1 MWQHAQSRIAL
12 ILPIRMKPASTLCS
26 PRWLLTILTLAI
38 SAVSVASEDVTLQLK
53 WRHQFQFAGYYAAV
67 EQGYYREEGLNVRL
81 VEGSKD
87 LSPLKQVLSGQAD
100 YGIGDAEILVSR
112 ISGEPV
118 VALAAIFQHSPGV
131 LLSLKQSNIQTPE
144 DLIGKRIMLSGDGQ
158 GVYQFKAMLL
168 KQHLDIGQ
176 MTIVPH
182 TWRLQD
188 LIEGRVDVVSAYA
201 MAEPGQLQQMG
212 YEPSVISNQPY
223 GIDFYGDVL
232 FTSEREISMHPER
245 VQAFLRATK
254 KGWMYAF
261 SHQAEMADLI
271 ANMPG
276 VTKRGLTKQT
286 LLHEANVMM
295 PYVLTEVVPL
305 GHMNEER
312 WNTIAQMLADLGLVP
327 QDYQLDGFLYQGDML
342 VKRPYMVWLV
352 RSISILLLV
361 LGATFVWNLQIRRQV
376 IHRTRALQ
384 NEIDRRTQAEYLLK
398 VAGSVAKIGGW
409 VIDLKTNLV
418 HWSDE
423 VAALHDMPPGY
434 SPTVEEG
441 INMFVPESQPIMASA
456 LKACMEAG
464 VPYDLELEKITAT
477 GRRFWVRAMGQPVRD
492 NDGNIIKLQG
502 SLQDITAHKQLEAI
516 KEGQDRIQAMMLADI
531 ALPEILHTAVLLIEH
546 QFPDACCAILLLD
559 QDGVHLRHTASARL
573 PVAYAQVI
581 DGIQLGTCGIAA
593 LTEGRVIAEDISE
606 HPLWE
611 HCCEFAMMHGLRA
624 CWTMPVLSRS
634 RRVLGVLAMY
644 HQQPHVPRLAEL
656 DFIDSYAQIL
666 GLAIERE
673 QSDEQLHL
681 LQSGVSRLNDIVMI
695 TEAPMSAPMQQKIV
709 FLNEAFT
716 RITGMPVGQLQS
728 ISPFELFKE
737 ATPGRELGRIKDAFL
752 HMKPIKTEVVV
763 INQEGVGI
771 SLEMD
776 ALPLHDKGGWVTH
789 WVAVLRDITERKQA
803 DAQIRQLA
811 YYDTMT
817 GLPNRLLL
825 QDKLSSHVRKAMRKQ
840 VGGALLFIDIDNF
853 KTLNDTYGHD
863 VGDALLVEVAKRI
876 RQSVRRLDTVSRLG
890 GDEFVV
896 VLDSLHYDPAQAEK
910 QARRVCEKIMAA
922 FKKPFKLKHYQH
934 YTTPSI
940 GVVLFDPER
949 MSQTDELLR
958 RADLAMYKAKEAGRN
973 DYRFFDTQM
982 ETELRQRVALE
993 ADLHTAIE
1001 KQEFTLHFQPQ
1012 YNQKHEIVGAEALVR
1027 WQHPERGLIMPG
1039 QFIGLAESSGQIGE
1053 LGHWV
1058 LQEACHMLRRWAT
1071 HPQLGHLVLSV
1082 NVSPKQ
1088 YLQPNFVPEIQQMLA
1103 ETGISPQHLKL
1114 ELTESML
1121 VDNVEDIIA
1130 KMEALREAGICFSL
1144 DDFGTGYSS
1153 LSYLKRFPFDQLK
1166 IDQSFV
1172 RDMLNGHDHESIVNA
1187 IISLGQSLQLEILAE
1202 GVETEAQLNVLKDLG
1217 CEIFQGYYFTRP
1229 LTLDAFEAWV
1239 AQPGKPAKNTAT
1251 AQAVST

>member
-1 MWQHAQSRIAL
+1 MAL
-12 ILPIRMKPASTLCS
+12 TTPGSQTLAKQRMKHVSIICLFK
-26 PRWLLTILTLAI
+26 WLLTLVALAMPAI
-38 SAVSVASEDVTLQLK
+38 TVASDNITLQLK

-67 EQGYYREEGLNVRL
+67 QQGYYRDAGLNVTL
-81 VEGSKD
+81 IEGSKE
-87 LSPLKQVLSGQAD
+87 LPPLQQVLSGHAD

-112 ISGEPV
+112 ISGQPV

-131 LLSLKQSNIQTPE
+131 LLSLKQSNIQKPE
-144 DLIGKRIMLSGDGQ
+144 DLVGKRIMMSSDGQ

-188 LIEGRVDVVSAYA
+188 LIEGKVDVISAYA
-201 MAEPGQLQQMG
+201 MDEPGQLEQMG
-212 YEPSVISNQPY
+212 YEPAVISNQPY
-223 GIDFYGDVL
+223 GVDFYGDVL
-232 FTSEREISMHPER
+232 FTSEQEIASHPER
-245 VQAFLRATK
+245 VRAFLQATK
-254 KGWMYAF
+254 KGWLYAL
-261 SHQAEMADLI
+261 SHQEEMANLI
-271 ANMPG
+271 AGMSG
-276 VTKRGLTKQT
+276 VAKRGLNQQA
-286 LLHEANVMM
+286 LLREADVMK
-295 PYVLTEVVPL
+295 PYVLTDVVPW

-312 WNTIAQMLADLGLVP
+312 WNTIAQMLADLGLVSQSFNLNGFMY
-327 QDYQLDGFLYQGDML
+327 QDEQM
-342 VKRPYMVWLV
+342 VKRPYLVWLV
-352 RSISILLLV
+352 RSITVLLLI

-376 IHRTRALQ
+376 IHRTQALQ

-409 VIDLKTNLV
+409 VIDLKANRID
-418 HWSDE
+418 WSDE

-441 INMFVPESQPIMASA
+441 MNMFVPESQPVMADA
-456 LKACMEAG
+456 LKACREEG
-464 VPYDLELEKITAT
+464 TPYDLELEKVTAH
-477 GRRFWVRAMGQPVRD
+477 GRRFWVRAMGQAVRD
-492 NDGNIIKLQG
+492 QAGNIIKLQG
-502 SLQDITAHKQLEAI
+502 SLQDITASKQLEAI
-516 KEGQDRIQAMMLADI
+516 KLGQGRIQAMMLADI
-531 ALPEILHTAVLLIEH
+531 ALTEILHTAVRLIEQ
-546 QFPDACCAILLLD
+546 QFPDTCCAIFLLD
-559 QDGVHLRHTASARL
+559 QDGEHLRHTASAKL
-573 PVAYAQVI
+573 PPAYAQAI
-581 DGIQLGTCGIAA
+581 DGIRLGSCGIAA
-593 LTEGRVIAEDISE
+593 LTEGRVIAEDVSA
-606 HPLWE
+606 HPLWHQCNE
-611 HCCEFAMMHGLRA
+611 LAMVHGLRA
-624 CWTMPVLSRS
+624 CWSMPVLSRS
-634 RRVLGVLAMY
+634 RHVLGVLAIY
-644 HQQPHVPRLAEL
+644 RQQKHVPHPAEL
-656 DFIDSYAQIL
+656 DFVDSYAQIL

-695 TEAPMSAPMQQKIV
+695 TEAPMTAPMQQKIV
-709 FLNEAFT
+709 FLNEAFA
-716 RITGMPVGQLQS
+716 RITGMQGADLQGA
-728 ISPFELFKE
+728 SPFELFKE
-737 ATPGRELGRIKDAFL
+737 ATPGREMERIKHAFQ
-752 HMKPIKTEVVV
+752 HMQPIKTEVVAV
-763 INQEGVGI
+763 NQEGVGI

-776 ALPLHDKGGWVTH
+776 ALPLHDKGGLVAH

-825 QDKLSSHVRKAMRKQ
+825 QEKLSSQVRKAMRKQ

-853 KTLNDTYGHD
+853 KALNDTYGHD
-863 VGDALLVEVAKRI
+863 VGDAFLIEVAKRI
-876 RQSVRRLDTVSRLG
+876 RQAVRRLDTVSRLG

-896 VLDSLHYDPAQAEK
+896 VLDNLHYEPAQAEK

-922 FKKPFKLKHYQH
+922 FKNPFNLKNYQH

-940 GVVLFDPER
+940 GVVLFDPEHL
-949 MSQTDELLR
+949 SQTDELLR

-973 DYRFFDTQM
+973 GYRFFDTQM

-993 ADLHTAIE
+993 ADLHAALE

-1012 YNQKHEIVGAEALVR
+1012 YNQQQQIVGAEALVR

-1039 QFIGLAESSGQIGE
+1039 QFIGLAESSGQIGA
-1053 LGHWV
+1053 LGGWV
-1058 LQEACHMLRRWAT
+1058 LQEACAMLKRWAH
-1071 HPQLGHLVLSV
+1071 HPQLRHLVLSV

-1088 YLQPNFVPEIQQMLA
+1088 YLQPHFVSEVQQMIA
-1103 ETGISPQHLKL
+1103 HSAISPSQLKL

-1121 VDNVEDIIA
+1121 VDNVEDIIS
-1130 KMEALREAGICFSL
+1130 KMAALKELGLCFSL

-1172 RDMLNGHDHESIVNA
+1172 RDLLNGHDHESIVNA

-1202 GVETEAQLNVLKDLG
+1202 GVETQAQLNVLQDLG
-1217 CEIFQGYYFTRP
+1217 CDVFQGYYFTQP
-1229 LTLDAFEAWV
+1229 LSLDAFEAWV
-1239 AQPGKPAKNTAT
+1239 SQPEKSVKDTAV
-1251 AQAVST
+1251 A

>member
-1 MWQHAQSRIAL
+1 
-12 ILPIRMKPASTLCS
+12 MKPVL
-26 PRWLLTILTLAI
+26 PLWILRWSLTIVML
-38 SAVSVASEDVTLQLK
+38 AVSVLSIASEEITLQLK

-67 EQGYYREEGLNVRL
+67 AQGYYREEGLNVRL

-87 LSPLKQVLSGQAD
+87 LPPLKEVLSGRAE

-112 ISGEPV
+112 ISGKPV

-168 KQHLDIGQ
+168 KQHLDISQ

-188 LIEGRVDVVSAYA
+188 LIEGKVDVVSAYA
-201 MAEPGQLQQMG
+201 MDEPGQLQQMG
-212 YEPSVISNQPY
+212 YETSMISNQPY
-223 GIDFYGDVL
+223 GVDFYGDVL
-232 FTSEREISMHPER
+232 FTTEREIAMHPER
-245 VQAFLRATK
+245 VRAFLSATK
-254 KGWMYAF
+254 KGWLYAL
-261 SHQAEMADLI
+261 SHQEEMAALI
-271 ANMPG
+271 AEMPG
-276 VTKRGLTKQT
+276 VTQRGLSKQT
-286 LLHEANVMM
+286 LLHEANVMV
-295 PYVLTEVVPL
+295 PYVLTDVVPL
-305 GHMNEER
+305 GQMHEER
-312 WNTIAQMLADLGLVP
+312 WNTIAQMLADLGLVS
-327 QDYQLDGFLYQGDML
+327 QHYNLSGFMYQGDML

-361 LGATFVWNLQIRRQV
+361 LGATFVWNVQIRRQV
-376 IHRTRALQ
+376 IQRTQALQ

-398 VAGSVAKIGGW
+398 VAGNVAKIGGW
-409 VIDLKTNLV
+409 VIDLKTNLI

-423 VAALHDMPPGY
+423 VAALHEMPPGY

-441 INMFVPESQPIMASA
+441 MNMFVPESQPVMAGA
-456 LKACMEAG
+456 LKACIATG
-464 VPYDLELEKITAT
+464 VPYDLELEKITAN
-477 GRRFWVRAMGQPVRD
+477 GRRFWVRAMGQPVYD
-492 NDGNIIKLQG
+492 QAGNVIKLQG

-516 KEGQDRIQAMMLADI
+516 KQGQDRIQAMMLADI
-531 ALPEILHTAVLLIEH
+531 ALPDILHAAVQLIEQH
-546 QFPDACCAILLLD
+546 LPDAYCAMLLLD
-559 QDGVHLRHTASARL
+559 QDGSYLRHTASARL
-573 PVAYAQVI
+573 PVAYAKAI
-581 DGIQLGTCGIAA
+581 DGIPLGTCGIAA
-593 LTEGRVIAEDISE
+593 LTEGRVIAEDVTQ

-611 HCCEFAMMHGLRA
+611 NCCELAMTHGLRA
-624 CWTMPVLSRS
+624 CWSMPVLSRS
-634 RRVLGVLAMY
+634 RRVLGVLAIY
-644 HQQPHVPRLAEL
+644 RKQRHTPGPAEL

-673 QSDEQLHL
+673 QADEQLHL
-681 LQSGVSRLNDIVMI
+681 LQSGISRLNDVVMI

-709 FLNEAFT
+709 FLNDAFT
-716 RITGMPVGQLQS
+716 RITGMPVVQLQG

-737 ATPGRELGRIKDAFL
+737 ATPGRELERIKHAFL
-752 HMKPIKTEVVV
+752 HMQPIKTEVVA

-776 ALPLHDKGGWVTH
+776 ALPLHDKGGRMTH

-863 VGDALLVEVAKRI
+863 VGDALLVEVARRI

-896 VLDSLHYDPAQAEK
+896 VLDNLHYEPAQAEK

-922 FKKPFKLKHYQH
+922 FKKPFMLKHYQH

-940 GVVLFDPER
+940 GVVLFDHEHL
-949 MSQTDELLR
+949 SQTDELLR

-973 DYRFFDTQM
+973 GFRFFDTQM
-982 ETELRQRVALE
+982 ETELRHRVALE
-993 ADLHTAIE
+993 ADLHAAIE

-1012 YNQKHEIVGAEALVR
+1012 YNHNHEIVGAEALVR
-1027 WQHPERGLIMPG
+1027 WQHPQHGLIMPG
-1039 QFIGLAESSGQIGE
+1039 QFIGLAESSGQIGA
-1053 LGHWV
+1053 LGGWV
-1058 LQEACHMLRRWAT
+1058 LQEACKMLQHWAN
-1071 HPQLGHLVLSV
+1071 HPQLKHLVLSV

-1088 YLQPNFVPEIQQMLA
+1088 YLQPNFVSEIQQMLD
-1103 ETGISPQHLKL
+1103 ESGVSPGHLKL

-1121 VDNVEDIIA
+1121 VDNVEDILA
-1130 KMEALREAGICFSL
+1130 KMDALRQIGICFSL

-1172 RDMLNGHDHESIVNA
+1172 RDMLNGRDHESIVNA

-1202 GVETEAQLNVLKDLG
+1202 GVETEAQLSVLKDLG

-1229 LTLDAFEAWV
+1229 LSLEAFETWV
-1239 AQPGKPAKNTAT
+1239 IQPDQAVIHTST
-1251 AQAVST
+1251 AQAV

>member
-1 MWQHAQSRIAL
+1 LAL
-12 ILPIRMKPASTLCS
+12 TTPGSQTLAKQRMKHVSIICLFK
-26 PRWLLTILTLAI
+26 WLLTLVALAMPAI
-38 SAVSVASEDVTLQLK
+38 TVASDNITLQLK

-67 EQGYYREEGLNVRL
+67 QQGYYRDAGLNVTL
-81 VEGSKD
+81 IEGSKA
-87 LSPLKQVLSGQAD
+87 LPPLKQVLSGHAD

-112 ISGEPV
+112 ISGQPV

-131 LLSLKQSNIQTPE
+131 LLSLKQSNIQKPE
-144 DLIGKRIMLSGDGQ
+144 DLVGKRIMMSSDGQ

-188 LIEGRVDVVSAYA
+188 LIEGKVDVISAYA
-201 MAEPGQLQQMG
+201 MDEPGQLEQMG
-212 YEPSVISNQPY
+212 YEPAVISNQPY
-223 GIDFYGDVL
+223 GVDFYGDVL
-232 FTSEREISMHPER
+232 FTSEQEIASHPER
-245 VQAFLRATK
+245 VRAFLQATK
-254 KGWMYAF
+254 KGWLYAL
-261 SHQAEMADLI
+261 SHQEEMANLI
-271 ANMPG
+271 AGMPG
-276 VTKRGLTKQT
+276 VAKRGLNQQA
-286 LLHEANVMM
+286 LLREADVMK
-295 PYVLTEVVPL
+295 PYVLTDVVPW

-312 WNTIAQMLADLGLVP
+312 WNTIAQMLADLGLVSQSFNLNGFMY
-327 QDYQLDGFLYQGDML
+327 QDEQM
-342 VKRPYMVWLV
+342 VKRPYLVWLV
-352 RSISILLLV
+352 RSITVLLLI

-376 IHRTRALQ
+376 IYRTQALQ

-409 VIDLKTNLV
+409 VIDLKANRID
-418 HWSDE
+418 WSDE

-441 INMFVPESQPIMASA
+441 MNMFVPESQPVMADA
-456 LKACMEAG
+456 LKACREEG
-464 VPYDLELEKITAT
+464 TPYDLELEKVTAN
-477 GRRFWVRAMGQPVRD
+477 GRRFWVRAMGQAVRD
-492 NDGNIIKLQG
+492 QAGNIIKLQG
-502 SLQDITAHKQLEAI
+502 SLQDITASKQLEAI
-516 KEGQDRIQAMMLADI
+516 KLGQGRIQAMMLADI
-531 ALPEILHTAVLLIEH
+531 ALTEILHTAVRLIEQ
-546 QFPDACCAILLLD
+546 QFPDTCCAIFLLD
-559 QDGVHLRHTASARL
+559 QDGEHLRHTASAKL
-573 PVAYAQVI
+573 PPAYAQAI
-581 DGIQLGTCGIAA
+581 DGIRLGSCGIAA
-593 LTEGRVIAEDISE
+593 LTEGRVIAEDVSA
-606 HPLWE
+606 HPLWHQCNE
-611 HCCEFAMMHGLRA
+611 LAMVHGLRA
-624 CWTMPVLSRS
+624 CWSMPVLSRS
-634 RRVLGVLAMY
+634 RHVLGVLAIY
-644 HQQPHVPRLAEL
+644 RQQKHAPHPAEL
-656 DFIDSYAQIL
+656 DFVDSYAQIL

-695 TEAPMSAPMQQKIV
+695 TEAPMTAPMQQKIV
-709 FLNEAFT
+709 FLNEAFA
-716 RITGMPVGQLQS
+716 RITGMQGADLQGV
-728 ISPFELFKE
+728 SPFELFQE
-737 ATPGRELGRIKDAFL
+737 ATPGREMERIKHAFQ
-752 HMKPIKTEVVV
+752 HMQPIKTEVVAV
-763 INQEGVGI
+763 NQEGVGI

-776 ALPLHDKGGWVTH
+776 ALPLHDKGGLVTH

-825 QDKLSSHVRKAMRKQ
+825 QEKLSSQVRKAMRKQ

-853 KTLNDTYGHD
+853 KALNDTYGHD
-863 VGDALLVEVAKRI
+863 VGDAFLIEVAKRI
-876 RQSVRRLDTVSRLG
+876 RQAVRRLDTVSRLG

-896 VLDSLHYDPAQAEK
+896 VLDNLHYEPAQAEK

-922 FKKPFKLKHYQH
+922 FKNPFNLKNYQH

-940 GVVLFDPER
+940 GVVLFDPEHL
-949 MSQTDELLR
+949 SQTDELLR

-973 DYRFFDTQM
+973 GYRFFDTQM

-993 ADLHTAIE
+993 ADLHAALE

-1012 YNQKHEIVGAEALVR
+1012 YNQQGEIVGAEALVR

-1039 QFIGLAESSGQIGE
+1039 QFISLAESSGQIGA
-1053 LGHWV
+1053 LGGWV
-1058 LQEACHMLRRWAT
+1058 LQEACAMLKRWAH
-1071 HPQLGHLVLSV
+1071 HPQLRHLVLSV

-1088 YLQPNFVPEIQQMLA
+1088 YLQPHFVSEVQQMIA
-1103 ETGISPQHLKL
+1103 HSAISPSQLKL

-1121 VDNVEDIIA
+1121 VDNVEDIIS
-1130 KMEALREAGICFSL
+1130 KMAALKELGLCFSL

-1172 RDMLNGHDHESIVNA
+1172 RDLLNGHDHESIVNA

-1202 GVETEAQLNVLKDLG
+1202 GVETQAQLNVLQDLG
-1217 CEIFQGYYFTRP
+1217 CDVFQGYYFTQP
-1229 LTLDAFEAWV
+1229 LSLDAFEAWV
-1239 AQPGKPAKNTAT
+1239 SQPEKSVKDTA
-1251 AQAVST
+1251 AA

>member
-1 MWQHAQSRIAL
+1 
-12 ILPIRMKPASTLCS
+12 MKPVPILRLI
-26 PRWLLTILTLAI
+26 RWLLTLVTLAGSAI
-38 SAVSVASEDVTLQLK
+38 SIASETITVQLK

-81 VEGSKD
+81 VEGNKD
-87 LSPLKQVLSGQAD
+87 LSPLQQVLSGQAD
-100 YGIGDAEILVSR
+100 YGIGDADILVSR
-112 ISGEPV
+112 ISGKPV

-131 LLSLKQSNIQTPE
+131 LLSLKQNNIQTPE
-144 DLIGKRIMLSGDGQ
+144 DLIGKRVMLSSNGQ

-168 KQHLDIGQ
+168 KQHLDIRQ

-188 LIEGRVDVVSAYA
+188 LIEGKVDVVSAYA
-201 MAEPGQLQQMG
+201 MDEPGQLQQMG

-223 GIDFYGDVL
+223 GVDFYGDVL
-232 FTSEREISMHPER
+232 FTSEQEISEHPER
-245 VQAFLRATK
+245 VQAFWRATK

-261 SHQAEMADLI
+261 KHQGEMADLI
-271 ANMPG
+271 AGMPG
-276 VTKRGLTKQT
+276 VTKRGLDKQT
-286 LLHEANVMM
+286 LLHEASVML
-295 PYVLTEVVPL
+295 PYVLTDLVPL

-312 WNTIAQMLADLGLVP
+312 WNSIAQTLADMGLVP
-327 QDYQLDGFLYQGDML
+327 QHYRLQGFLYQDDML
-342 VKRPYMVWLV
+342 IKRPYMAWLV
-352 RSISILLLV
+352 CSISVLLLV
-361 LGATFVWNLQIRRQV
+361 LAATFVWNMQIRRKV
-376 IHRTRALQ
+376 IHRTQALQ

-409 VIDLKTNLV
+409 VIDLKTNLI

-441 INMFVPESQPIMASA
+441 MSMFVPESQPIMASA

-477 GRRFWVRAMGQPVRD
+477 GRRFWVRAMGQPVHD

-502 SLQDITAHKQLEAI
+502 SLQDITTHKQLAAI

-531 ALPEILHTAVLLIEH
+531 SLSEILHTAVLLIEH

-559 QDGVHLRHTASARL
+559 QEGSHLRHTASTRL
-573 PVAYAQVI
+573 PAAYAQAI
-581 DGIQLGTCGIAA
+581 DRIQLGSCGIAA
-593 LTEGRVIAEDISE
+593 LTEGRVVAEDISE
-606 HPLWE
+606 HPLWDQCYE
-611 HCCEFAMMHGLRA
+611 LASMHGLRA
-624 CWTMPVLSRS
+624 CWSMPVLSRS

-644 HQQPHVPRLAEL
+644 RQQRHVPRLAEL
-656 DFIDSYAQIL
+656 DFVDSYAQIL

-695 TEAPMSAPMQQKIV
+695 TEAPMHAPMQQKIV
-709 FLNEAFT
+709 FLNEAFA
-716 RITGMPVGQLQS
+716 RITGVPVKQLQG
-728 ISPFELFKE
+728 ISPFELFQE
-737 ATPGRELGRIKDAFL
+737 ATPGRELERIKSAFL
-752 HMKPIKTEVVV
+752 HMQPIKTEVVA

-776 ALPLHDKGGWVTH
+776 ALPLHDKGGRVTH

-940 GVVLFDPER
+940 GVVLFDPEHL
-949 MSQTDELLR
+949 SQTDELLR

-973 DYRFFDTQM
+973 GFRFFDTQM

-993 ADLHTAIE
+993 ADLHAAIE

-1012 YNQKHEIVGAEALVR
+1012 YNQAHEIVGAEALLR
-1027 WQHPERGLIMPG
+1027 WQHPEHGLIMPG
-1039 QFIGLAESSGQIGE
+1039 QFISLAESSGQIGE

-1058 LQEACHMLRRWAT
+1058 LKEACKMLQRWST
-1071 HPQLGHLVLSV
+1071 HPQLRHLVLSV

-1088 YLQPNFVPEIQQMLA
+1088 YLQPAFVAEIQQMLV
-1103 ETGISPQHLKL
+1103 ETGISPQRLKL

-1130 KMEALREAGICFSL
+1130 KMAALREVGICFSL

-1217 CEIFQGYYFTRP
+1217 CEIFQGYYFTKP
-1229 LTLDAFEAWV
+1229 LPLDMFESYASQHSEAQNTLQV
-1239 AQPGKPAKNTAT
+1239 I
-1251 AQAVST
+1251 

>member
-1 MWQHAQSRIAL
+1 MKL
-12 ILPIRMKPASTLCS
+12 LPILRLI
-26 PRWLLTILTLAI
+26 RWLLTLVTLAGSVI
-38 SAVSVASEDVTLQLK
+38 SIASETMTVQLK
-53 WRHQFQFAGYYAAV
+53 WHHQFQFAGYYAAI
-67 EQGYYREEGLNVRL
+67 EQGYYREEGLDVRL

-87 LSPLKQVLSGQAD
+87 LSPLQQVLSGQAD
-100 YGIGDAEILVSR
+100 YGIGDADILVSR
-112 ISGEPV
+112 ISGKPV

-131 LLSLKQSNIQTPE
+131 LLSLKQSNIQTPA
-144 DLIGKRIMLSGDGQ
+144 DLIGKRVMLSSNGQ

-168 KQHLDIGQ
+168 KQQLDINQ
-176 MTIVPH
+176 INIVPH

-188 LIEGRVDVVSAYA
+188 LIEGKVDVVSAYA
-201 MAEPGQLQQMG
+201 MDEPGQLQQMG
-212 YEPSVISNQPY
+212 YAPSVISNQPY
-223 GIDFYGDVL
+223 GVDFYGDVL
-232 FTSEREISMHPER
+232 FTSEQEISAHPER
-245 VQAFLRATK
+245 VQAFWRAIK

-261 SHQAEMADLI
+261 KHQAEMAELI
-271 ANMPG
+271 ASMPG
-276 VTKRGLTKQT
+276 VTTRGLNKQT
-286 LLHEANVMM
+286 LLHEASVMQ
-295 PYVLTEVVPL
+295 PYVITDLVPL

-312 WNTIAQMLADLGLVP
+312 WNSIAQALADLGLVP
-327 QDYQLDGFLYQGDML
+327 QQYSLEGFLYQDDGL
-342 VKRPYMVWLV
+342 VKRPYIVWLV
-352 RSISILLLV
+352 RGISVLLLV
-361 LGATFVWNLQIRRQV
+361 LGATFFWNVQIRRQV
-376 IHRTRALQ
+376 IQRTQALQ

-409 VIDLKTNLV
+409 VIDLKTNLIY
-418 HWSDE
+418 WSDE
-423 VAALHDMPPGY
+423 VAALHEMPPGY
-434 SPTVEEG
+434 SPTVDEG
-441 INMFVPESQPIMASA
+441 MSMFVPESQPVMANA
-456 LKACMEAG
+456 LKACREAG
-464 VPYDLELEKITAT
+464 VPYDLELEKITAN

-492 NDGNIIKLQG
+492 NNGNIIKLQG
-502 SLQDITAHKQLEAI
+502 SLQDITAQKQLEAI

-531 ALPEILHTAVLLIEH
+531 SLSEILHTAVLLIEH

-559 QDGVHLRHTASARL
+559 QEGAHLRRTASARL
-573 PVAYAQVI
+573 PAAYAQAL
-581 DGIQLGTCGIAA
+581 DRIQLGSCGIAA
-593 LTEGRVIAEDISE
+593 LTEGRVVAEDISE

-611 HCCEFAMMHGLRA
+611 QCSELAVMHGLCA
-624 CWTMPVLSRS
+624 CWSMPVLSRS

-644 HQQPHVPRLAEL
+644 RQQRHVPRLSEL
-656 DFIDSYAQIL
+656 DFVDSYAQIL

-673 QSDEQLHL
+673 QSDERLHL

-695 TEAPMSAPMQQKIV
+695 TEAPMDAPMQQKIV
-709 FLNEAFT
+709 FLNEAFA
-716 RITGMPVGQLQS
+716 RITGVPVEQWRGT
-728 ISPFELFKE
+728 SPFELFQE
-737 ATPGRELGRIKDAFL
+737 ATPGRELERIKSAFL
-752 HMKPIKTEVVV
+752 HMQPIKTEVVA

-776 ALPLHDKGGWVTH
+776 ALPLHDKGGRVTH

-896 VLDSLHYDPAQAEK
+896 VLDSLHSDPAQAEK

-922 FKKPFKLKHYQH
+922 FKNPFKLKHYQH
-934 YTTPSI
+934 YTSPSI
-940 GVVLFDPER
+940 GVVLFDPEHL
-949 MSQTDELLR
+949 SQTDELLR

-973 DYRFFDTQM
+973 GFRFFDTQM

-993 ADLHTAIE
+993 ADLHAAIE

-1012 YNQKHEIVGAEALVR
+1012 YNQADEIVGAEALVR
-1027 WQHPERGLIMPG
+1027 WQHPEHGLIMPG
-1039 QFIGLAESSGQIGE
+1039 QFISLAESSGQIGE

-1058 LQEACHMLRRWAT
+1058 LKEACKMLQRWST
-1071 HPQLGHLVLSV
+1071 HPQLRHLVLSV

-1088 YLQPNFVPEIQQMLA
+1088 YLQPAFVAEIQQMLV
-1103 ETGISPQHLKL
+1103 ETGISPQCLKL

-1130 KMEALREAGICFSL
+1130 KMAALREVGICFSL

-1239 AQPGKPAKNTAT
+1239 AETGHSTTNIAT
-1251 AQAVST
+1251 TQGVSS